1 MIVILHSF
9 TRVGFNLV
17 AIITKNG
24 ARGNLPPVPPTEQF
38 VQFLF
43 PVQNVY

>member
-17 AIITKNG
+17 AIITKSG
-24 ARGNLPPVPPTEQF
+24 ACGNLPPVPPAEQF